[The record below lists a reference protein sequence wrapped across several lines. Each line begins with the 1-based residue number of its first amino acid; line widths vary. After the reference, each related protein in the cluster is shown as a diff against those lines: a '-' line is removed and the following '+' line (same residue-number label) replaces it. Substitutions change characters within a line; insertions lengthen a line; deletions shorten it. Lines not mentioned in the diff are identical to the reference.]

1 MNNLFLRLLPAAALC
16 LPLLAIAQA
25 GRADPADAKAPAP
38 PLSYRSAFADY
49 KPWQNLEPG
58 NWRELNDKVAPAPGK
73 SSGHAAHGPSTSVV
87 PAAPAAPA
95 AAKAPAPAA
104 SAGHGHGTH
113 GGKR

>member
-1 MNNLFLRLLPAAALC
+1 MNDILPRLLPAAALC
-16 LPLLAIAQA
+16 LPLLAVAQA

-38 PLSYRSAFADY
+38 ALSYRSAFADY

-58 NWRELNDKVAPAPGK
+58 NWRELNDKVAPAPRK
-73 SSGHAAHGPSTSVV
+73 SSGHAAHGPSAPV
-87 PAAPAAPA
+87 APAAPA
-95 AAKAPAPAA
+95 AAKAHAPAA